1 MNGQSEAMGGVGERD
16 ALVDAP
22 LYNIGVVARMTG
34 IPVATLRVWERR
46 YGFPAAARTE
56 GGQRIYSQHEVQR
69 LRWVKARVDD
79 GMQVGKAVH
88 ALQMTETA
96 GGAIER
102 GATGVGTG
110 GATGTT
116 APSVPVTIPLRP
128 TPGHPN
134 SAPGAPASS
143 LAAFQGRLV
152 EALLAHDLDDANA
165 VVGDALAV
173 FPVETLVLGVLRP
186 ALVEIG
192 DGWAAGRVS
201 VATEHLASH
210 FVRQRLMLWLAT
222 APAPR
227 PVPPVVLAC
236 APGEWHDIGLLM
248 LGLMLS
254 RRRWPIAYL
263 GQAVPLAD
271 LADFVATVQPSA
283 VVLVAMHADTAAG
296 LVDWPAAMPQV
307 AAAGRPVVCFG
318 GRVFTL
324 DAAWRAR
331 VPGAY
336 LGDGLED
343 GVAEVERLMGGEGA

>member
-1 MNGQSEAMGGVGERD
+1 MNGQSEATGGVGERG

-69 LRWVKARVDD
+69 LHWVKARVDE

-88 ALQMTETA
+88 ALQMTETS

-102 GATGVGTG
+102 VATGVGTG
-110 GATGTT
+110 GATGAA
-116 APSVPVTIPLRP
+116 APSVPVTPPLRP
-128 TPGHPN
+128 
-134 SAPGAPASS
+134 APVGPSS
-143 LAAFQGRLV
+143 LPGGSAGSMAAFQRRLV
-152 EALLAHDLDDANA
+152 EALLAHDLDAATA

-173 FPVETLVLGVLRP
+173 APVETLILAVLRP

-192 DGWAAGRVS
+192 DGWAEGRVS

-227 PVPPVVLAC
+227 PLAPVVLAC

-248 LGLMLS
+248 LGLLLA
-254 RRRWPIAYL
+254 RRGVPIAYL

-271 LADFVATVQPSA
+271 LADFVATAHPSV
-283 VVLVAMHADTAAG
+283 VVLVAMHADSAAA
-296 LVDWPAAMPQV
+296 LVDWPAAMPHV
-307 AAAGRPVVCFG
+307 AAAGRPFVCFG
-318 GRVFTL
+318 GRAFSL

-336 LGDGLED
+336 LGDGLAD
-343 GVAEVERLMGGEGA
+343 GVAVVERLMGGDGA